1 MRRFLS
7 IALLGAVGLLF
18 PTKACADL
26 TMVEGANFGPG
37 VVNILGIKPFNPALG
52 TLKSVG
58 VTLAGTVTAN
68 INVLP
73 CGSQGPCPY
82 ELSLDQNFFG
92 LLPGFFSFGTDAN
105 FIFSG
110 VDPTIVENYIYT
122 FTFNASTDLLGFVV
136 PDTLSSGSGT
146 LVPPG
151 FVDGKLS
158 NFLPSIVA
166 FNEIDESLKVGTL
179 SGATLGSLSDQG
191 GLIILYNYTPPLPE
205 PSSLLLLASGLSALI
220 FRGRIQLLPRSH

>member
-1 MRRFLS
+1 MRRSLS
-7 IALLGAVGLLF
+7 IALLGAVSLLF

-73 CGSQGPCPY
+73 CGSQGPCTY
-82 ELSLDQNFFG
+82 ELGLDQNFFG

-122 FTFNASTDLLGFVV
+122 FTFNSFTDLVGSFPNTVAM
-136 PDTLSSGSGT
+136 GSGT
-146 LVPPG
+146 LVPPS
-151 FVDGKLS
+151 VIDGKLS
-158 NFLPSIVA
+158 NFEPKIVN
-166 FNEIDESLKVGTL
+166 FNEIDEILNVGTV
-179 SGATLGSLSDQG
+179 SGAALLIYSDHG
-191 GLIILYNYTPPLPE
+191 RLTILYNYTPPVPE

-220 FRGRIQLLPRSH
+220 